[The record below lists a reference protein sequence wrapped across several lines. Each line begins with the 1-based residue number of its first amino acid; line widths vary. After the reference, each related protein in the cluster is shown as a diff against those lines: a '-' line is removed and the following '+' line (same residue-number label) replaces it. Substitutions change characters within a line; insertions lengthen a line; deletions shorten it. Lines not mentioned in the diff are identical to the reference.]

1 MTRSPDPGPP
11 ARRSRHR
18 HRSGGRRS
26 QVIPLAISAAALLA
40 AGALT
45 AAWAMTGTA
54 PARSARSES
63 AAGAGR
69 TPATPSPAR
78 PAPSRTPAERPGP
91 LVRLPVGTIGSYQ
104 VTGHQLIVV
113 DRSRAGLGPRVLPT
127 FVRYPVI
134 PAAAAASGRLARGLF
149 PLVVFAPGYTQC
161 QGSYAAL
168 LNTWASAG
176 YVVAGVDFPR
186 TSCHVANPD
195 ENDLVN
201 QPADMSFVI
210 RQMLAASGQPRGFLA
225 GLIAPG
231 RIAVAGHSDGGDTV
245 AAVAANACC
254 RDPAVTAVMVF
265 SGAEWPPMPGSYFTQ
280 ATPPILFVQ
289 GDADDINPPADS
301 VTMYQADTTGPRYY
315 LDLFGQGHAP
325 PYESHDPAALVV
337 ARVTVDFL
345 DRYLAGSP
353 RAGPAMS
360 QAADVAGVATL
371 VSGSQLPP

>member
-1 MTRSPDPGPP
+1 
-11 ARRSRHR
+11 
-18 HRSGGRRS
+18 
-26 QVIPLAISAAALLA
+26 VLSAAALLA

-45 AAWAMTGTA
+45 AAWALTGTPA
-54 PARSARSES
+54 ARSARSENTAGPGRTAAAPS
-63 AAGAGR
+63 ATAAG
-69 TPATPSPAR
+69 
-78 PAPSRTPAERPGP
+78 PSRTPAPHP
-91 LVRLPVGTIGSYQ
+91 SPPVRLPVGTIGSYQ
-104 VTGHQLIVV
+104 VAGHQLVFV
-113 DRSRAGLGPRVLPT
+113 DRSRTGLGPRVLPT

-134 PAAAAASGRLARGLF
+134 PTVAAASGRLARGLF

-186 TSCHVANPD
+186 TSCRVASPD
-195 ENDLVN
+195 ENDLAN
-201 QPADMSFVI
+201 QPADMSYVI
-210 RQMLAASGQPRGFLA
+210 RQLLAVSEEPHGFLA

-231 RIAVAGHSDGGDTV
+231 RVAVAGHSDGADTV

-254 RDPAVTAVMVF
+254 RDPAVTAAMVF
-265 SGAEWPPMPGSYFTQ
+265 SGAEWPWLPGSFFTR

-301 VTMYQADTTGPRYY
+301 VTMYQADTTGPRFY

-325 PYESHDPAALVV
+325 PYESHVPAALVV

-345 DRYLAGSP
+345 NRYLAGTP
-353 RAGPAMS
+353 HAATAMR

-371 VSGSQLPP
+371 VSDGQSPP

>member
-1 MTRSPDPGPP
+1 MS
-11 ARRSRHR
+11 
-18 HRSGGRRS
+18 
-26 QVIPLAISAAALLA
+26 VVVSAAALLA

-45 AAWAMTGTA
+45 AAWAMTGAA

-63 AAGAGR
+63 AAASSPTLAAPSP
-69 TPATPSPAR
+69 TPA
-78 PAPSRTPAERPGP
+78 APSRTPAERPGP
-91 LVRLPVGTIGSYQ
+91 PEHLPVGTIGSYH
-104 VTGHQLIVV
+104 VAGHQLTFV

-186 TSCHVANPD
+186 TNCHVANPD

-201 QPADMSFVI
+201 QPADMSYVI
-210 RQMLAASGQPRGFLA
+210 RQMLSVSGQPRGFLA

-245 AAVAANACC
+245 AAVAANSCC
-254 RDPAVTAVMVF
+254 RDPAVTAAMVF
-265 SGAEWPPMPGSYFTQ
+265 SGAEWPPMPGSYFTA

-301 VTMYQADTTGPRYY
+301 VSMYQADTTGPRFY

-325 PYESHDPAALVV
+325 PYESLVPAALVV

-353 RAGPAMS
+353 RAAVTMR
-360 QAADVAGVATL
+360 QNADVAGVATL
-371 VSGSQLPP
+371 VAGGQPPP

>member
-1 MTRSPDPGPP
+1 
-11 ARRSRHR
+11 
-18 HRSGGRRS
+18 
-26 QVIPLAISAAALLA
+26 
-40 AGALT
+40 
-45 AAWAMTGTA
+45 MTGTA
-54 PARSARSES
+54 PARSARPERP
-63 AAGAGR
+63 AALSPTQAVPSPTTAGR
-69 TPATPSPAR
+69 PSP
-78 PAPSRTPAERPGP
+78 SEQ
-91 LVRLPVGTIGSYQ
+91 LPVGTIGSYQ
-104 VTGHQLIVV
+104 VAGHQFVLV
-113 DRSRAGLGPRVLPT
+113 DRSRAGLGSRVLPT

-186 TSCHVANPD
+186 TSCRVASPD

-201 QPADMSFVI
+201 QPADMSYVI
-210 RQMLAASGQPRGFLA
+210 RQLLAASGQPRGFLA

-231 RIAVAGHSDGGDTV
+231 RVAVAGHSDGGDTV
-245 AAVAANACC
+245 AAIAANSCC
-254 RDPAVTAVMVF
+254 RDPAVKAVMVF
-265 SGAEWPPMPGSYFTQ
+265 SGAEWPMTGSYFTA

-301 VTMYQADTTGPRYY
+301 VAMYQADTTGPRYY
-315 LDLFGQGHAP
+315 LDMFGQGHAP

-345 DRYLAGSP
+345 NRYLAGTP
-353 RAGPAMS
+353 HAATAMR
-360 QAADVAGVATL
+360 QAADVPRVATL
-371 VSGSQLPP
+371 VSGSQSPP

>member
-1 MTRSPDPGPP
+1 
-11 ARRSRHR
+11 
-18 HRSGGRRS
+18 
-26 QVIPLAISAAALLA
+26 
-40 AGALT
+40 
-45 AAWAMTGTA
+45 
-54 PARSARSES
+54 
-63 AAGAGR
+63 
-69 TPATPSPAR
+69 
-78 PAPSRTPAERPGP
+78 
-91 LVRLPVGTIGSYQ
+91 VRLPVGTIGSYQ
-104 VTGHQLIVV
+104 VAGHQLVLV
-113 DRSRAGLGPRVLPT
+113 DRSRHGLGPRVLPT

-134 PAAAAASGRLARGLF
+134 PAAASGRLARGLF

-353 RAGPAMS
+353 RAASAMRRD
-360 QAADVAGVATL
+360 ANVTRAATL